1 MRQRIARERRS
12 RWGRVRG
19 SSDEGGTDGDEGL
32 SDSSDD
38 TLILTRSLRKKLYEP
53 EKLKALLKVMKNKSK
68 FRVLDYFPDLSL
80 FISLSHTK

>member
-1 MRQRIARERRS
+1 VRQRIARERRS

-38 TLILTRSLRKKLYEP
+38 TLI
-53 EKLKALLKVMKNKSK
+53 
-68 FRVLDYFPDLSL
+68 
-80 FISLSHTK
+80 